1 MKILLPLST
10 PFEKKYDQIMVKI
23 LGKTFYKRKG
33 EKFMTDKM
41 FENNQVSIVGEI
53 VSEFTYSHE
62 VYGEGFYMMEVSVK
76 RLSDFVDYI
85 PVMVSE
91 RIIDV
96 ESDMVG
102 QSVYISGQF
111 RSFNRHEERK
121 NRLVL
126 SVFAREIE
134 LLEPEEEEEGNQI
147 FLDGYICKE
156 AIYRKTPLGRE
167 IADLLVAVNRSYG
180 KSDYIPCICWG
191 RNARFASGFEVG
203 THVQIW
209 GRIQSREYVKK
220 ISETKVEQRTAYEVS
235 VSKIEI

>member
-1 MKILLPLST
+1 MA
-10 PFEKKYDQIMVKI
+10 
-23 LGKTFYKRKG
+23 
-33 EKFMTDKM
+33 DKM
-41 FENNQVSIVGEI
+41 FENNQVSIIGEI
-53 VSEFTYSHE
+53 VSDFQYSHE
-62 VYGEGFYMMEVSVK
+62 VYGEGFYMMEVSVR

-96 ESDMVG
+96 EADYIG
-102 QSVYISGQF
+102 QLVYISGQF

-126 SVFAREIE
+126 SVFARE
-134 LLEPEEEEEGNQI
+134 LEILDPDCDEDAGNQI

-191 RNARFASGFEVG
+191 RNARFAAGFEVG

-209 GRIQSREYVKK
+209 GRIQSRDYVKK
-220 ISETKVEQRTAYEVS
+220 LSETQVEQRTAYEVS